1 MGSWWRR
8 ECKTTLHILACFQM
22 YPPRKT
28 FAEQFCFS
36 VLEKCQLQRT
46 KLSALQRTWPDWL
59 SCAWCFQLINSIS
72 SLSYPLF
79 SPPSSP
85 ASVAW
90 VYSSSLTEHS
100 TSVIPP
106 LPLFLPP
113 FTISLSLSLWGWGN
127 TIDIFPTWLPD
138 TVSTPFLL
146 HPSSLLQPL
155 PFLSPPPASR
165 SSPLRLL
172 GLKQSRN

>member
-113 FTISLSLSLWGWGN
+113 FTISLSLSLSEAE
-127 TIDIFPTWLPD
+127 
-138 TVSTPFLL
+138 VTPLTFSQHGCQTRFQHLSCFTLL
-146 HPSSLLQPL
+146 HSCNLSLFSLLL
-155 PFLSPPPASR
+155 PPPAL
-165 SSPLRLL
+165 PPFACWD
-172 GLKQSRN
+172 